1 MATRRAEGGHYQHG
15 RGIRLEKR
23 GRRRYLVVVAF
34 TAATAG
40 RVFKKK
46 SKAKEAVAAVKRV
59 VGMSVVVVAGREVV
73 VAVVVK
79 VKVQVV
85 MVTAVAL
92 AKGVLIAVVAVVV
105 LTTGWRVR
113 ARFWA
118 ASRTRPLTRC
128 GAPC

>member
-73 VAVVVK
+73 VAVMVK
-79 VKVQVV
+79 VKVEA
-85 MVTAVAL
+85 VTAVVL
-92 AKGVLIAVVAVVV
+92 AKAMLIAVVAVVV